1 MSVRLY
7 LADAAMCDPNT
18 AKIMK
23 SIEKDI
29 EGEYEKARSVL
40 EEHLILKASWR
51 ENQNA

>member
-1 MSVRLY
+1 
-7 LADAAMCDPNT
+7 MCDPNT
-18 AKIMK
+18 AKIME